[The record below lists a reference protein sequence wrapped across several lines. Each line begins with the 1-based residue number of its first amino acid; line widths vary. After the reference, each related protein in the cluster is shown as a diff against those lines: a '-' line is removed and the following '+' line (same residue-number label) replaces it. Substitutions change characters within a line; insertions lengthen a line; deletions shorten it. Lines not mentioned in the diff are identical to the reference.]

1 MKILEMRELLAART
15 YACPDRTREDVAAA
29 AASDMLSD
37 VLAMGGAPD
46 VLITGLLNPQVIR
59 TAVLMDARCVVFV
72 RGKVP
77 GPAIVELA
85 EESGV
90 CVLGTDMP
98 MYQVCGVLHAHG
110 LAAAR

>member
-1 MKILEMRELLAART
+1 MKIAEIHELLSAQVC
-15 YACPDRTREDVAAA
+15 ACPERTCEEVCAAA
-29 AASDMLSD
+29 ACDMLSD

-59 TAVLMDARCVVFV
+59 TAVLLDARCVVFV

-77 GPAIVELA
+77 SDSILALA

-90 CVLGTDMP
+90 CVLCTQMP
-98 MYQVCGVLHAHG
+98 MYQACGVLFRQG
-110 LAAAR
+110 LAAAQ